1 MTKGTIYI
9 VRHGMTEANKLKSF
23 QGNHDIP
30 LNEEGLRQA
39 RALAEHFK
47 DIPLDAVYSSPLQR
61 AYKTAE
67 ILAETKNLSV
77 NKVYDLREICFGAW
91 EGVDYE
97 EVQRRW
103 PEEQYKFLNCP
114 SQCRP
119 EGGETMQG
127 VQKRVHDAFA
137 KILAAHDN
145 YAQIAIVM
153 HGGAGRLL
161 LCDFLG
167 LPIDRMWKITLGNCS
182 VTTINNW
189 DGNMVLEGF
198 NDHHFLPDSGDFLKS
213 FLALQKK

>member
-1 MTKGTIYI
+1 MKGTIYI
-9 VRHGMTEANKLKSF
+9 IRHGMTEANKLKSF

-30 LNEEGLRQA
+30 LNEEGLSQA
-39 RALAEHFK
+39 RDLAKYFK
-47 DIPLDAVYSSPLQR
+47 DIPLDAIYASPLQR

-67 ILAETKNLSV
+67 ILAEPKKLRVTKV
-77 NKVYDLREICFGAW
+77 DDFREICFGAW

-97 EVQRRW
+97 EVHRRW
-103 PEEQYKFLNCP
+103 PEEEHKFMFCP
-114 SQCRP
+114 SQCHP
-119 EGGETMQG
+119 EGGETMQE
-127 VQKRVHDAFA
+127 VTDRVRAAFD
-137 KILAAHDN
+137 KILAKHGN
-145 YAQIAIVM
+145 SAQIAIVM

-167 LPIDRMWKITLGNCS
+167 LPIDRMWKITLSNCS

-198 NDHHFLPDSGDFLKS
+198 NDHHFLPESGDFLKS